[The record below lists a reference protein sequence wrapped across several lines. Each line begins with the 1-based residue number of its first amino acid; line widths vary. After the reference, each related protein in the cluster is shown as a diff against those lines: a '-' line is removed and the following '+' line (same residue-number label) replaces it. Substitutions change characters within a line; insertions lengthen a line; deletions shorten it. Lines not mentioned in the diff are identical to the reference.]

1 MDLTVSLIPDRSCWV
16 RLPLHFLHSLTLSSS
31 SDEPPPAPLLLDLR
45 RTSPPPSSQ
54 PSTHAS
60 SHAFGAGGSA
70 GVGGVSGAGGGG
82 GGARKGAPVGEHSA
96 RGGCPRGTCHVRR
109 LGGAGAESG
118 ASGGN
123 HSAAGGFRGRV
134 GFEGAGYVWEVL
146 ELNPALLE
154 ETILQ
159 QVGSEGAGQSFP
171 IWAQGQAPLRLCA
184 LSASPSPLVR
194 LVPGSEVIVAPRTRG
209 GVGEGAE
216 GEGRGAGE
224 TLIGG
229 AGGAEGGGGEEK
241 GKEGKDGKGRG
252 GRERKVRVWLRVQP
266 FDWSVVS
273 GQSHDSSSDDLALC
287 DTRGLCSSSSKG
299 GAATD
304 SSRGG
309 GGGSGDGLVVVE
321 PAGCVFVSEAD
332 WKRVGGG
339 GIQLQHVPCSVK
351 PSRAAQEGSH
361 ESESKHGSAGESLS
375 GSVSVHSTTARPPLL
390 LLLHVPASARR
401 PKPTNQG
408 PASSWSSQSQRFS
421 SRSSVPVRV
430 LPSCHVAA
438 GHLMIPPALSLCLAV
453 DWFSKV
459 LLKGTVGA
467 WGGGEGW
474 NAVGAGDD
482 GWNAVGV
489 GGVETRNGG
498 GEGVSGGRSRGSAGK
513 GSVREPSHTSPPST
527 VSSCLLIPPPPSL
540 FLTPLVLSGAA
551 SVGGAVSRGG
561 SGGAGAG
568 GGTEGG
574 GSVIG
579 DFYPGNE
586 QQRIQ
591 QLDRQQQARL
601 GAVGVGAAVEAAER
615 HWRRV
620 AGWRGRE
627 GGRTREGESGAGM
640 EEGEGREQEEE
651 DEGRKSQ
658 GRFEASQ
665 EKRGSGVRALACVL
679 LQGGGV
685 GQARAGVGKARRE
698 QERRGGEKERGQMGG
713 VPLVDGAV
721 LRLVW
726 WDRAGRGRAG
736 WDGVG
741 EGGMD
746 RVEDGAAEGGEGTAA
761 AAAAA
766 AASSVPAAAGAARDA
781 LFLLT
786 FGSPPGGHTRPAAA
800 TAASG
805 VAGIGNSPYDPL
817 RQQQQQ
823 MGALTALAGAVLGG
837 SMGLGGAA
845 GQGMM
850 GGGGTMRTSS
860 LAGGMGPGSS
870 MGAYG
875 SASPVPGSIS
885 HGSTLG
891 SSDKPT
897 DGPSSE
903 ASKTLPAVRAA
914 ASEAVDSLALLAAV
928 QSERSVVALGAP
940 MEWAVPFTSSP
951 GIVCSPVQTQ
961 SAASPHHN
969 SAISQGHS
977 SKNISPVLS
986 DLLPLPTSSASLLD
1000 TPAALTSVAAPS
1012 ASSAAT
1018 AAALKA
1024 IAPPLDHPFSF
1035 TLSWLHQPASTA
1047 QSHLLAS
1054 LSLPFRLTRHS
1065 LRLPS
1070 PGSILL
1076 HGPPASGKTSLASAL
1091 AWQVRNDRTCLAHM
1105 EFVSCSRLGS
1115 EPAKE
1120 VRRVLGKAVAR
1131 ANERAPA
1138 VVVLDDLDVLVPG
1151 ASGGPEEGTGG
1162 GAGLVEFVADLMD
1175 ECQPSSPHFPS
1186 LLFTSSLS
1194 PLFSH
1199 PLPPL
1204 PYSRAT
1210 EQRCSGE
1217 FCFESDFPIC
1227 PLTSVSSLS
1236 ARPLPSIY
1244 QSHNAPIAFL
1254 ATAPSPSAIAPS
1266 LRAACRFDTPV
1277 ELPAMGE
1284 GERAAL
1290 LRRIL
1295 QERGI
1300 GWQGGD
1306 SLLQLVAA
1314 RCQGCDASD
1323 LEVLVDR
1330 AAHARRGHVM
1340 FKAGRRGKGRDGF
1353 GEGEQRWAQEQVEQV
1368 EQEQQEQ
1375 SIQRHQQQQAQQQ
1388 QAQQQHPL
1396 LLSEPDFSAALQGF
1410 VPAAVRGVAKLSS
1423 SSDPSSSS
1431 SSSSSPQLG
1440 WDDVGGMA
1448 DAQTAL
1454 REVLELPAQHSH
1466 IFASAPLRLRTGV
1479 LLFGPPGCGKTHIV
1493 GAAAAACGIRCVSVK
1508 GPELLNKY
1516 IGASEQAV
1524 RDVFSRASR
1533 AAPCILFFDEFDAI
1547 APRRGHDSTGVTDRV
1562 VNQLLTELDGV
1573 EGLEGVFVVA
1583 ATSRPDLID
1592 PALLRPGRLDRLV
1605 LCDFPGEEDRLA
1617 ILRALSRTLPL
1628 SADVDLAELA
1638 RRTEGFSGADL
1649 QALLADA
1656 QLAAVHAVLDES
1668 ERGGGRESGKGGG
1681 EEVEKR
1687 GGGESEKGGGEE
1699 AAGEGKRSGDGGE
1712 DKTEVEGGAGRQA
1725 VEGRGSED
1733 QKKHRRAKTG
1743 SARKG
1748 RTGKKAEGVEAG
1760 RPVLGRVHLQQAVG
1774 SVRPSVSAAERQRLS
1789 DIYDEMMGARKGSSA
1804 AAMAE
1809 RKGKRATLA

>member
-1 MDLTVSLIPDRSCWV
+1 MGPPELPISTLAVMAADVASAKPLFLAWGGAAAAGSALEVPRELGECLGLAEGEGVRVRV
-16 RLPLHFLHSLTLSSS
+16 RLWGSI
-31 SDEPPPAPLLLDLR
+31 PPAEAVHVAPA
-45 RTSPPPSSQ
+45 TSDD
-54 PSTHAS
+54 
-60 SHAFGAGGSA
+60 
-70 GVGGVSGAGGGG
+70 
-82 GGARKGAPVGEHSA
+82 
-96 RGGCPRGTCHVRR
+96 
-109 LGGAGAESG
+109 
-118 ASGGN
+118 
-123 HSAAGGFRGRV
+123 
-134 GFEGAGYVWEVL
+134 WEVL

-159 QVGSEGAGQSFP
+159 QVGAVAAGQSFP

-194 LVPGSEVIVAPRTRG
+194 LVPGSE
-209 GVGEGAE
+209 
-216 GEGRGAGE
+216 
-224 TLIGG
+224 
-229 AGGAEGGGGEEK
+229 
-241 GKEGKDGKGRG
+241 
-252 GRERKVRVWLRVQP
+252 
-266 FDWSVVS
+266 
-273 GQSHDSSSDDLALC
+273 
-287 DTRGLCSSSSKG
+287 
-299 GAATD
+299 
-304 SSRGG
+304 
-309 GGGSGDGLVVVE
+309 
-321 PAGCVFVSEAD
+321 
-332 WKRVGGG
+332 
-339 GIQLQHVPCSVK
+339 
-351 PSRAAQEGSH
+351 
-361 ESESKHGSAGESLS
+361 
-375 GSVSVHSTTARPPLL
+375 
-390 LLLHVPASARR
+390 
-401 PKPTNQG
+401 G

-482 GWNAVGV
+482 GWNAVGG

-586 QQRIQ
+586 QQQIQ

-601 GAVGVGAAVEAAER
+601 EAVGVGAAVEAAER

-658 GRFEASQ
+658 GRFEVSQ
-665 EKRGSGVRALACVL
+665 EKSCSGVRALVCVL
-679 LQGGGV
+679 LQGVGV
-685 GQARAGVGKARRE
+685 GQARRE
-698 QERRGGEKERGQMGG
+698 QERRGGEQERRGGEQERRGGEQERRGGEQQRGQMGG

-766 AASSVPAAAGAARDA
+766 SVPAAAGAARDA

-786 FGSPPGGHTRPAAA
+786 FGSPPGGRTRPAAA

-850 GGGGTMRTSS
+850 GGGGTRRTGS

-928 QSERSVVALGAP
+928 QSERSAVALGAP

-951 GIVCSPVQTQ
+951 GIVCSPVQAQ

-969 SAISQGHS
+969 SAIS
-977 SKNISPVLS
+977 L
-986 DLLPLPTSSASLLD
+986 
-1000 TPAALTSVAAPS
+1000 
-1012 ASSAAT
+1012 
-1018 AAALKA
+1018 
-1024 IAPPLDHPFSF
+1024 
-1035 TLSWLHQPASTA
+1035 
-1047 QSHLLAS
+1047 
-1054 LSLPFRLTRHS
+1054 
-1065 LRLPS
+1065 
-1070 PGSILL
+1070 GSILL

-1175 ECQPSSPHFPS
+1175 ECQVSSM
-1186 LLFTSSLS
+1186 TW
-1194 PLFSH
+1194 
-1199 PLPPL
+1199 
-1204 PYSRAT
+1204 AT

-1340 FKAGRRGKGRDGF
+1340 FEAGRRGKGRDGF
-1353 GEGEQRWAQEQVEQV
+1353 GEGESEGGGGGGEKEKGGVRGRVAMMVPETARGEQRWAQEQVEQV

-1743 SARKG
+1743 LARKG

>member
-60 SHAFGAGGSA
+60 SHASSRASSSRASAKPLFLAWGGAAAAGSA
-70 GVGGVSGAGGGG
+70 LEVPRELGECLGLAEGEGVRVRVRLWGSIPPAEAVHV
-82 GGARKGAPVGEHSA
+82 APATSDD
-96 RGGCPRGTCHVRR
+96 
-109 LGGAGAESG
+109 
-118 ASGGN
+118 
-123 HSAAGGFRGRV
+123 
-134 GFEGAGYVWEVL
+134 WEVL

-159 QVGSEGAGQSFP
+159 QVGAVAAGQSFP

-1175 ECQPSSPHFPS
+1175 ECQ
-1186 LLFTSSLS
+1186 
-1194 PLFSH
+1194 
-1199 PLPPL
+1199 
-1204 PYSRAT
+1204 
-1210 EQRCSGE
+1210 
-1217 FCFESDFPIC
+1217 
-1227 PLTSVSSLS
+1227 
-1236 ARPLPSIY
+1236 
-1244 QSHNAPIAFL
+1244 SHNAPIAFL